1 MVSSGLPCLR
11 KNVNGS
17 LYLFPIKETK
27 AATKRIIY
35 YREDI
40 IQNCVSLLNQSISS
54 NCLAFA
60 QSVHSRLIRLGLST
74 ATFFG
79 NQISSL
85 YYSLGE
91 SDDGFKAINDT
102 PKWNIFSWNILL
114 GGLVRNGEVESAQ
127 KVFGE
132 MPQQDVVSWNS
143 LLSGFFMQGEHGA
156 ALTLITEMWERRI
169 RPTGFTFSII
179 ISVGVSNIWHGKQ
192 VHANILRNC
201 LHDNLILN
209 NALICMYGRFSNV
222 SYAFHLFYGMEKWD
236 VVSWNA
242 IMYACVRSGKPE
254 QALTLYQRMR
264 AIGFIH
270 DQFTISTMV
279 VACANLLDTI
289 AGNEI
294 FGVCIKTGFLS
305 NSVVCS
311 SIIDMFAKF
320 NRLEDSIQLFEE
332 MPQRDIAI
340 FNSIISSVARLGFV
354 EDALS
359 FFTYAMREN
368 NKPTEFTFG
377 SVLGC
382 AACIVSIE
390 QGRQLHSLALKV
402 GFEADFVVSNSL
414 MDMYAKTGNID
425 CAMKVFAN
433 MHSRDLVSWNTM
445 IMGCSR
451 NGEASMALQLL
462 KEMCSKNVLPDK
474 ITFFAVLLACS
485 NGGLVNEGSQ
495 LFSCMEVEHGVMPDI
510 EHYTCMVDML
520 SRAGRLKQAMEV
532 IKSMPYEP
540 SALIWGLLLRA
551 CRLHADIGI
560 TQQVAESLV
569 ALEPR
574 ESLPYVVL
582 AQVYAMKCH
591 WESVVRLR
599 RMMKVRCLK
608 EAVGCSWII
617 MRNKLAVFREDNM
630 VHPGG
635 EAVYNTLRLLWWD
648 IQEMDYLSVDYAIL
662 GDLSVE

>member
-1 MVSSGLPCLR
+1 MTTVINTL
-11 KNVNGS
+11 VQT
-17 LYLFPIKETK
+17 PI
-27 AATKRIIY
+27 
-35 YREDI
+35 
-40 IQNCVSLLNQSISS
+40 S
-54 NCLAFA
+54 
-60 QSVHSRLIRLGLST
+60 
-74 ATFFG
+74 
-79 NQISSL
+79 
-85 YYSLGE
+85 
-91 SDDGFKAINDT
+91 
-102 PKWNIFSWNILL
+102 ILL
-114 GGLVRNGEVESAQ
+114 GDVISLLKEKVDFVLNAKEDLRVLQQKLIYFEKALKITDHKPFFSNKRNRDLEEELKDVFYDAQ
-127 KVFGE
+127 DIIEGYQTTIALCKR
-132 MPQQDVVSWNS
+132 DKHSITSWNK
-143 LLSGFFMQGEHGA
+143 GEHGA

-169 RPTGFTFSII
+169 RPTEFTFSIL

-192 VHANILRNC
+192 VHANILQNC
-201 LHDNLILN
+201 LHDNL
-209 NALICMYGRFSNV
+209 MYGRFSNV
-222 SYAFHLFYGMEKWD
+222 SYAFHLFYGMEKWE
-236 VVSWNA
+236 VVSCNA

-264 AIGFIH
+264 AVGFIH
-270 DQFTISTMV
+270 DHFSISTMV
-279 VACANLLDTI
+279 VACANLLDTT

-311 SIIDMFAKF
+311 SIIDVFAKV

-340 FNSIISSVARLGFV
+340 FNSIISSFARLGFV

-382 AACIVSIE
+382 AAWIVSME

-402 GFEADFVVSNSL
+402 GLEADFVVSNSL
-414 MDMYAKTGNID
+414 VDMYAKTGNID
-425 CAMKVFAN
+425 CAMKIFANMHSRDLVSWNTMIMAMKIFGN

-451 NGEASMALQLL
+451 N
-462 KEMCSKNVLPDK
+462 
-474 ITFFAVLLACS
+474 
-485 NGGLVNEGSQ
+485 VNEGGQ

-520 SRAGRLKQAMEV
+520 SRAGRLKQAMEI

-540 SALIWGLLLRA
+540 SALMWGILLRA
-551 CRLHADIGI
+551 CRLHADIAI

-569 ALEPR
+569 ALEPQ

-599 RMMKVRCLK
+599 RMMKERGVK
-608 EAVGCSWII
+608 EVVGCSWII
-617 MRNKLAVFREDNM
+617 MKNKVADFRADNM
-630 VHPGG
+630 VHPVG
-635 EAVYNTLRLLWWD
+635 EAVDNTLRLLWWD
-648 IQEMDYLSVDYAIL
+648 IQEMDHVLMDCSILVDLNETERKSGDYGIILDKQWHDLMRMTPLVQSDPGSSSSPEAPFSGSLLLRSFLSVAA
-662 GDLSVE
+662 S